1 MLFNK
6 LAFHAFCYSYPTLLE
21 LVVAHFVVTLVSAIV
36 RKLALKE
43 AERFGS
49 NESAYLTCLC
59 VARAQ
64 IPPNFLIGQDTA
76 RVCIAL
82 FESTAV
88 RRFVFECRVAS
99 VVKQITCGSPSV
111 CVSVCV
117 LCCAR
122 AIIHAILDPALR
134 RSEASLQRK
143 RCHAENA
150 PRVI

>member
-1 MLFNK
+1 MLAVRWKMLFNK

-43 AERFGS
+43 AQRFGS

-64 IPPNFLIGQDTA
+64 IPPIFLIGQDTA

-111 CVSVCV
+111 CVCACV
-117 LCCAR
+117 LYAPHNTCDTGPCT
-122 AIIHAILDPALR
+122 
-134 RSEASLQRK
+134 EAF
-143 RCHAENA
+143 
-150 PRVI
+150 